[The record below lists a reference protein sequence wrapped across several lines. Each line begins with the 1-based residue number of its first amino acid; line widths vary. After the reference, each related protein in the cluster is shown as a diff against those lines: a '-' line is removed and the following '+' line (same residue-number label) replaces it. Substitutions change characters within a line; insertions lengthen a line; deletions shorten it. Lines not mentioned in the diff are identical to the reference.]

1 LASKFMVKLFSRR
14 ELTSWSLETATA
26 RPREW
31 KFCYCG
37 RYRLSKFSSSFPRWS
52 GIYHPGSV
60 SKLGQLKYGLNQL
73 FCELFAVS
81 LHASHSDQHRSCCE
95 ELLRTG
101 TTLSR
106 PPWRVNPSL
115 PISQRSTPAKVVIA
129 GFRHVR
135 RLSGMH
141 AAPTLSRTSETA
153 PVSNLA
159 ASFRH
164 RLAAVRDDNQFHR

>member
-1 LASKFMVKLFSRR
+1 MVKLFSRR
-14 ELTSWSLETATA
+14 KLTSWSLETATA

-60 SKLGQLKYGLNQL
+60 SKLRQLKYGLNQL

-115 PISQRSTPAKVVIA
+115 PICSAIDACQGRDRRFSARESIIRNACCAYLIASQRNGSGFQFGSFFSTSTC
-129 GFRHVR
+129 
-135 RLSGMH
+135 SG
-141 AAPTLSRTSETA
+141 AR
-153 PVSNLA
+153 
-159 ASFRH
+159 
-164 RLAAVRDDNQFHR
+164 